1 MGNPNYKN
9 ENTERK
15 YLNIMRKN
23 HILKAKNSL
32 LELGKD
38 FIELNYRFERQSS
51 ENKKTDRRTIS

>member
-38 FIELNYRFERQSS
+38 FIKLNYRFER
-51 ENKKTDRRTIS
+51 